1 MPKYSVNS
9 DGSVVITDESDGYL
23 NSFTRI
29 FKKTSKV
36 IKMITVVTAIIIY
49 IFTYYK
55 IDENEMAS
63 LLIKGE
69 SEKWQYCYNV
79 SVIRDNVT
87 DRIDF
92 LKNYTVDLFNRMEDT
107 TKKVQDSIEKFRRD
121 SSY

>member
-79 SVIRDNVT
+79 SVIRDNMT
-87 DRIDF
+87 DHIDF
-92 LKNYTVDLFNRMEDT
+92 LENYTVDLFNRMEDT

>member
-79 SVIRDNVT
+79 SVIIDNVT